1 MLIYI
6 LTLSVCLNQ
15 IKAIKISNELAERNE
30 RSLVGY
36 LNGHV
41 HGHGHGH
48 HANHV
53 EANPLLKALEI
64 QDALRENG
72 TLEGNGRI
80 CVNKVMLTY
89 ETQYDEVMTCDHQ
102 YSKQCHETYTT
113 VYEPHQEQECDEKF
127 NKICT
132 IEYEDIAN
140 NIEVEECKATFITDC
155 DCENRPTECRTV
167 YDTECSTLQK
177 VHEVEDDVTNCTT
190 IYEKKCAPVVLG
202 LKTEEKCDSWP
213 VEKCQLSKQKVKK
226 FTPETKCE
234 KVPREVCAPEG
245 CCIKEGPLNCQ
256 KRVKAVVSSK
266 PLEICDL
273 EPIKQCRHVTK
284 LVPQLKPVTECTNV
298 PKEICATSKINP
310 RKVARPA
317 IQKWCYTPDG
327 SLTTPECVSHDEC
340 EDGFVCKNDQCVEG
354 CRSNDECPANEFCS
368 DNKCHAVPGFVL
380 LTEVMFSTQIREAL
394 GCPEG
399 GDGDGDTICS
409 DIIAATLFGQSS
421 RDNPSGIQCEFSGN
435 MADHLQDGKIVF
447 NDQDSLQQCWEA
459 PLNAE
464 VQNNGQ
470 VEVLNSPT
478 PDSWKL
484 GKMCVAWDNAD
495 KLIQVC
501 DLIRVFDDDQEKYG
515 MECEQSLED
524 SCEAA
529 IDKYNAENNL

>member
-41 HGHGHGH
+41 HGHGH

-190 IYEKKCAPVVLG
+190 IYEKKCAPVV
-202 LKTEEKCDSWP
+202 
-213 VEKCQLSKQKVKK
+213 
-226 FTPETKCE
+226 
-234 KVPREVCAPEG
+234 
-245 CCIKEGPLNCQ
+245 
-256 KRVKAVVSSK
+256 
-266 PLEICDL
+266 
-273 EPIKQCRHVTK
+273 
-284 LVPQLKPVTECTNV
+284 
-298 PKEICATSKINP
+298 
-310 RKVARPA
+310 
-317 IQKWCYTPDG
+317 
-327 SLTTPECVSHDEC
+327 
-340 EDGFVCKNDQCVEG
+340 
-354 CRSNDECPANEFCS
+354 
-368 DNKCHAVPGFVL
+368 
-380 LTEVMFSTQIREAL
+380 
-394 GCPEG
+394 
-399 GDGDGDTICS
+399 
-409 DIIAATLFGQSS
+409 
-421 RDNPSGIQCEFSGN
+421 
-435 MADHLQDGKIVF
+435 
-447 NDQDSLQQCWEA
+447 
-459 PLNAE
+459 
-464 VQNNGQ
+464 
-470 VEVLNSPT
+470 
-478 PDSWKL
+478 
-484 GKMCVAWDNAD
+484 
-495 KLIQVC
+495 
-501 DLIRVFDDDQEKYG
+501 
-515 MECEQSLED
+515 
-524 SCEAA
+524 
-529 IDKYNAENNL
+529 